1 MKSMVWMLISLMM
14 ILTLTGCSKESMTLS
29 RMTLPENQM
38 EEQAINQSVQGKSEN
53 HAPQAEEQAYYTCN
67 TSEECQYSFSFWRLE
82 EGKWMESK
90 LNEGSLAP
98 GDHNFTVYLSNDEGG
113 YGAGAKTMK
122 NSQTVYYQKWIE
134 PMDTIYRN
142 KSEEISAHDRVI
154 LAVGGKNASGLKP
167 EIISDINELKN
178 LEDNVYLLTLT
189 LS

>member
-1 MKSMVWMLISLMM
+1 MKPIVWMLISLTM

-38 EEQAINQSVQGKSEN
+38 EEQAIDQSVQGKSEN
-53 HAPQAEEQAYYTCN
+53 HAPQAEKQAYYTCN
-67 TSEECQYSFSFWRLE
+67 TSEECRYRFSFWRLE
-82 EGKWMESK
+82 DGKWMESK

-122 NSQTVYYQKWIE
+122 NAQTVYYQKWIE
-134 PMDTIYRN
+134 PMDAIYRN

-154 LAVGGKNASGLKP
+154 LAVGGKNAFGLKP

-178 LEDNVYLLTLT
+178 LEDHVYLLTLT

>member
-1 MKSMVWMLISLMM
+1 
-14 ILTLTGCSKESMTLS
+14 
-29 RMTLPENQM
+29 
-38 EEQAINQSVQGKSEN
+38 
-53 HAPQAEEQAYYTCN
+53 
-67 TSEECQYSFSFWRLE
+67 
-82 EGKWMESK
+82 MESK

-98 GDHNFTVYLSNDEGG
+98 GDHNFTVYLSDDEGG

-122 NSQTVYYQKWIE
+122 NAQTVYYQKWIE

-142 KSEEISAHDRVI
+142 RSEEISAHDRVI
-154 LAVGGKNASGLKP
+154 LVVGGKNAFGLKP

>member
-1 MKSMVWMLISLMM
+1 
-14 ILTLTGCSKESMTLS
+14 
-29 RMTLPENQM
+29 
-38 EEQAINQSVQGKSEN
+38 
-53 HAPQAEEQAYYTCN
+53 
-67 TSEECQYSFSFWRLE
+67 
-82 EGKWMESK
+82 MESK

-122 NSQTVYYQKWIE
+122 NAQTVYYQKWIE
-134 PMDTIYRN
+134 PMDAIY
-142 KSEEISAHDRVI
+142 EIKAKRSLQHEPRV

>member
-1 MKSMVWMLISLMM
+1 MKPIVWMLISLTM

-29 RMTLPENQM
+29 RITLPENQM
-38 EEQAINQSVQGKSEN
+38 EEQAIDQNVQGKSAN
-53 HAPQAEEQAYYTCN
+53 HAPQAEKQAYYTCN
-67 TSEECQYSFSFWRLE
+67 ISEECRYSFSFWRLE

-90 LNEGSLAP
+90 LNEGSLEP

-122 NSQTVYYQKWIE
+122 NAQTVYYQKWIE

-142 KSEEISAHDRVI
+142 KSEEISTHDRVI
-154 LAVGGKNASGLKP
+154 LAVGGKNVFGLKP

-178 LEDNVYLLTLT
+178 LEDHVYLLTLT